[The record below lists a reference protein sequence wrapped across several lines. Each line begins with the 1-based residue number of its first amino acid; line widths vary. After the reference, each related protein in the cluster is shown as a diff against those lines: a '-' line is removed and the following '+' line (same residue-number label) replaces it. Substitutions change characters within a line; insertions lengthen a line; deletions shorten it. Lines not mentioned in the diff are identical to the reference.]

1 MKQPSFSED
10 NFQLHDRGAD
20 RPSAAELRSMAMRQQ
35 QQIDTQH
42 QMLAAKEQRLR
53 FLKSHETRN
62 VVSIA
67 EAERL
72 RRLRER
78 VEAQESKL
86 RRLRALRGQ
95 VDLQKT
101 YNVTLGNDLDSIRA
115 LFSEKEK
122 ELTLAVAKV
131 EALTRQLEELR
142 RDRRGVGTNGISYNL
157 NANALNNNGSP
168 AGKELEKLRLELVYR
183 NQLSMQQNARLNM
196 QREALQQRQIELHSV
211 DKRIVELQSRIN
223 KKRILNVQ
231 NYKLNASNNSPGS
244 GQIHSKTIPS
254 NINHP
259 LHARSS
265 STHIIPSHSR
275 TLSRGNVVAVEP
287 FNHVPVKSASFGN
300 GSNPSSS
307 PSPLVNTNEK
317 MQQPISGATDSMQHQ
332 QQLQSYQW
340 DHEKHAMLMGGDE
353 AMLLAPESDEKK
365 LAVRQQQQQQQY
377 RSRYVESVGTVTGS
391 EMATEDNSTTL
402 KSNYPDTQQHLIA
415 NDFEIKNNSNT
426 VSSYDSEKGMF
437 EFYNNTPPGE
447 GELDTVA
454 SAAND
459 NEQARD
465 NNITLTKAYG
475 HNQEK
480 QQQNNSSQPKA
491 SHNFLHNIPLGNLV
505 VPPRKPINSVAPTLA
520 MKPVTSVAGF
530 STFVNETTSAKIT
543 SVTRKVPLGIDSGG
557 VAMNEAQQASIP
569 TSPNNNSRPALPP
582 KPSKPPCFGNSGT
595 ASVSGNSNAND
606 ENSNE
611 TNAAIDGGL
620 TNNQHDSSSSTSF
633 DIPDLGLQATISKQ
647 STANDKLPIKAK
659 PLTIRKHPF
668 LEQPRLKNFTGS
680 FNLGSGTAVSTGLN
694 KMPSTSGTQQQQV
707 TNKRKEVAAAGD
719 GNEATHYGNY
729 ENEGLQDKKF
739 ASDVSETMTGRDH
752 PIERLKK
759 LKSGSF
765 NSGDGTANTDNEVTR
780 RKRNFIA
787 ITPDSQSKAGSIG
800 AMNSTGGSIVGEGSK
815 HKLSRRVSFD
825 PLALLLDASLEG
837 ELELVE
843 KTAMQVTNP
852 SAANDEGI
860 TALHNAI
867 CAGHFEIVKFLV
879 NFGCD
884 VNAQDSDGWTPLHCA
899 ASCNNLPMVKFLVES
914 GACLFAATLSDHETP
929 AEKCEEDEEGF
940 DGCSE
945 YLYSIQ
951 EKLGIL
957 NNGEVHAVFAYE
969 SQQPDELS
977 FFVNDKLTIIRKGD
991 EAEREWWWAR
1001 NTLDKEGYVPRNL
1014 LGLYPRLAPSYADDN

>member
-10 NFQLHDRGAD
+10 NLHDRAD

-53 FLKSHETRN
+53 FLKSQETRN

-142 RDRRGVGTNGISYNL
+142 RDRRGVGSNGIPYNL

-168 AGKELEKLRLELVYR
+168 ASKELEKLRLELVYR

-231 NYKLNASNNSPGS
+231 NYKLNAANNSPGS
-244 GQIHSKTIPS
+244 GQNHSKTIPP
-254 NINHP
+254 NTNHP

-265 STHIIPSHSR
+265 STHIIPTHSR

-287 FNHVPVKSASFGN
+287 FNHVPVKSASLGN

-317 MQQPISGATDSMQHQ
+317 IQQSNNGGTDYMQHQ
-332 QQLQSYQW
+332 QQLQLQNYQW
-340 DHEKHAMLMGGDE
+340 EHEKYAVMMGSDE

-365 LAVRQQQQQQQY
+365 LA
-377 RSRYVESVGTVTGS
+377 
-391 EMATEDNSTTL
+391 M
-402 KSNYPDTQQHLIA
+402 KP
-415 NDFEIKNNSNT
+415 NSNS
-426 VSSYDSEKGMF
+426 VSSYDNEKGMY
-437 EFYNNTPPGE
+437 EFYSNTPTSE
-447 GELDTVA
+447 GELDTAHSVG
-454 SAAND
+454 ND
-459 NEQARD
+459 KKQSR
-465 NNITLTKAYG
+465 KSYG
-475 HNQEK
+475 NNQEK
-480 QQQNNSSQPKA
+480 HQHTNFYQPKA
-491 SHNFLHNIPLGNLV
+491 NYNFLHNIPLGNLV

-520 MKPVTSVAGF
+520 MKPLASASSG
-530 STFVNETTSAKIT
+530 SEGTSAKIR
-543 SVTRKVPLGIDSGG
+543 SVTRKVPVGMDS
-557 VAMNEAQQASIP
+557 VNMAMNEAQQTSIP

-582 KPSKPPCFGNSGT
+582 KPSKPSSFGNTSAGT
-595 ASVSGNSNAND
+595 VSGSNSASD

-611 TNAAIDGGL
+611 INSSLEGALAS
-620 TNNQHDSSSSTSF
+620 NENDSSSSASY
-633 DIPDLGLQATISKQ
+633 DIPDLSLQATISKQ
-647 STANDKLPIKAK
+647 SAANDKLPIKAK

-668 LEQPRLKNFTGS
+668 LEQPRLKNLTGA
-680 FNLGSGTAVSTGLN
+680 FNPGSGAAAAVLN
-694 KMPSTSGTQQQQV
+694 KMPSAYGMQQQQI
-707 TNKRKEVAAAGD
+707 TNKRKESASTGPGD
-719 GNEATHYGNY
+719 GNEVVQYSNY
-729 ENEGLQDKKF
+729 ENEALQDKKST
-739 ASDVSETMTGRDH
+739 ADVCEISTGRDH
-752 PIERLKK
+752 PLDRLKK
-759 LKSGSF
+759 LKSGCS
-765 NSGDGTANTDNEVTR
+765 NSSDGTGNTDNEVTR
-780 RKRNFIA
+780 RKRNFVAIA
-787 ITPDSQSKAGSIG
+787 PDGQDNSTSIG
-800 AMNSTGGSIVGEGSK
+800 AISGAGGTTVSEGSK

-1001 NTLDKEGYVPRNL
+1001 NNLGKEGYVPRNL

>member
-10 NFQLHDRGAD
+10 NLHDRAD

-53 FLKSHETRN
+53 FLKSQETRN

-142 RDRRGVGTNGISYNL
+142 RDRRGVDTNGISYNI
-157 NANALNNNGSP
+157 NTNALNNNGSP

-231 NYKLNASNNSPGS
+231 NYKLNAANNGLGS
-244 GQIHSKTIPS
+244 GQNHNKTIPS
-254 NINHP
+254 NSNQS
-259 LHARSS
+259 LHSRSS

-287 FNHVPVKSASFGN
+287 FNHVPMKSASLGN
-300 GSNPSSS
+300 GSNASSS

-317 MQQPISGATDSMQHQ
+317 IQPPITGTSDFMQQQQQHQ
-332 QQLQSYQW
+332 LQNYQW
-340 DHEKHAMLMGGDE
+340 DHEKHTMMIAGDE

-365 LAVRQQQQQQQY
+365 LAVRQQQY
-377 RSRYVESVGTVTGS
+377 RSRYVDNVGIVTGPEMVS
-391 EMATEDNSTTL
+391 EDDSVSGKAH
-402 KSNYPDTQQHLIA
+402 YPDTQQKIIT
-415 NDFEIKNNSNT
+415 NDFEVTNNSNT
-426 VSSYDSEKGMF
+426 PAAYDNEKGMI
-437 EFYNNTPPGE
+437 EFYNNTPTSE
-447 GELDTVA
+447 GELD
-454 SAAND
+454 AAVNTGSD
-459 NEQARD
+459 IGQSRD
-465 NNITLTKAYG
+465 NNVGLTKGYG
-475 HNQEK
+475 NNQEK
-480 QQQNNSSQPKA
+480 YQQNNFNQPKA
-491 SHNFLHNIPLGNLV
+491 SYNFLQNIPLGNLV

-520 MKPVTSVAGF
+520 MKPPTSSS
-530 STFVNETTSAKIT
+530 STIVNETTSAK
-543 SVTRKVPLGIDSGG
+543 VTGVMRKLPVGMDSGGG
-557 VAMNEAQQASIP
+557 VAMNEAQQASNP
-569 TSPNNNSRPALPP
+569 TSPNNNNRPALPP
-582 KPSKPPCFGNSGT
+582 KPSKPPCFGNTGT
-595 ASVSGNSNAND
+595 AAVSGNNNAND

-611 TNAAIDGGL
+611 TNSTFEGAL
-620 TNNQHDSSSSTSF
+620 TSNENDSSSSTSY
-633 DIPDLGLQATISKQ
+633 DIPDLSLHATISKQ
-647 STANDKLPIKAK
+647 SSANDKLPIKAK

-668 LEQPRLKNFTGS
+668 LEQPRLKNITGL
-680 FNLGSGTAVSTGLN
+680 FNPGNGNVVATGLN
-694 KMPSTSGTQQQQV
+694 KIPSTAALQQQQIS
-707 TNKRKEVAAAGD
+707 NKRKEAAAAGHGD
-719 GNEATHYGNY
+719 GNETTYYGNY
-729 ENEGLQDKKF
+729 ENETLQDKQS
-739 ASDVSETMTGRDH
+739 ASDVNENNTGRDH

-759 LKSGSF
+759 LKSGSS
-765 NSGDGTANTDNEVTR
+765 NTNDGTGNTDNEVTR
-780 RKRNFIA
+780 RKRNFIVIA
-787 ITPDSQSKAGSIG
+787 PESQGNSSSIG
-800 AMNSTGGSIVGEGSK
+800 ANGAGGSNVVEGTK

-929 AEKCEEDEEGF
+929 AEKC
-940 DGCSE
+940 
-945 YLYSIQ
+945 IQ

-1001 NTLDKEGYVPRNL
+1001 NSLTTEGYVPRNL
-1014 LGLYPRLAPSYADDN
+1014 LGLYPRLAPSYTDDN

>member
-1 MKQPSFSED
+1 MKQSNYSED
-10 NFQLHDRGAD
+10 NLHDRAD

-35 QQIDTQH
+35 HQIDTQH

-53 FLKSHETRN
+53 FLKSQETRN
-62 VVSIA
+62 AVSIA

-142 RDRRGVGTNGISYNL
+142 RDRRGIGNGTNSISYNL
-157 NANALNNNGSP
+157 NSNSLSNNASP
-168 AGKELEKLRLELVYR
+168 AAKELEKLRLELAYR
-183 NQLSMQQNARLNM
+183 NQLSLQQNARLNV
-196 QREALQQRQIELHSV
+196 QRETLQQRQIELHSV

-231 NYKLNASNNSPGS
+231 NYKFNAGNNSLGSGSNNHGKLMS
-244 GQIHSKTIPS
+244 S
-254 NINHP
+254 NGNHP
-259 LHARSS
+259 LHSRSS

-287 FNHVPVKSASFGN
+287 FNHIPVKSSLGDGLN
-300 GSNPSSS
+300 LTSS
-307 PSPLVNTNEK
+307 PSSTMNINDKCQPTVSIATDF
-317 MQQPISGATDSMQHQ
+317 MQQQHQ
-332 QQLQSYQW
+332 QQVQLQTYQW
-340 DHEKHAMLMGGDE
+340 EQEATGNPSGGEE

-365 LAVRQQQQQQQY
+365 LAVRQQQQQQY
-377 RSRYVESVGTVTGS
+377 RSRFAENVGNMTGPGTENASTARKES
-391 EMATEDNSTTL
+391 
-402 KSNYPDTQQHLIA
+402 QQNMLSH
-415 NDFEIKNNSNT
+415 DFEMKNNSNPPSSYGNASGVFDIYEKNTLGNESESDHT
-426 VSSYDSEKGMF
+426 VSLDKGQSKVNNIGASNANGNSSEK
-437 EFYNNTPPGE
+437 
-447 GELDTVA
+447 
-454 SAAND
+454 
-459 NEQARD
+459 
-465 NNITLTKAYG
+465 
-475 HNQEK
+475 H
-480 QQQNNSSQPKA
+480 QQNISSQPKA
-491 SHNFLHNIPLGNLV
+491 SYNFLQNIPLGNLV
-505 VPPRKPINSVAPTLA
+505 VPPRKPINSVAPTLS
-520 MKPVTSVAGF
+520 MRPNM
-530 STFVNETTSAKIT
+530 STAANSSGQSETTGAKIT
-543 SVTRKVPLGIDSGG
+543 SVTRKVSVGIENTGI
-557 VAMNEAQQASIP
+557 AINEADQTS
-569 TSPNNNSRPALPP
+569 TSSPNNNSRPALPP
-582 KPSKPPCFGNSGT
+582 KPNKPTGIGNVGTNTPTVFGNNNSIEEYSGEANVT
-595 ASVSGNSNAND
+595 LSGGIIGN
-606 ENSNE
+606 EN
-611 TNAAIDGGL
+611 
-620 TNNQHDSSSSTSF
+620 DSSSSASF
-633 DIPDLGLQATISKQ
+633 DIPDLSLQGSSNKQ

-668 LEQPRLKNFTGS
+668 LEQPKLKNLTNS
-680 FNLGSGTAVSTGLN
+680 FGPNSNAYIALN
-694 KMPSTSGTQQQQV
+694 KFSNSSATHQITS
-707 TNKRKEVAAAGD
+707 KRKEAITADTGEAS
-719 GNEATHYGNY
+719 EATQYSNY
-729 ENEGLQDKKF
+729 EDETLHDKKSV
-739 ASDVSETMTGRDH
+739 SDNNEFHAGREH
-752 PIERLKK
+752 PIDRLKK
-759 LKSGSF
+759 LKSLNS
-765 NSGDGTANTDNEVTR
+765 NSGDGTGNTDNEVTR
-780 RKRNFIA
+780 RKRNFISM
-787 ITPDSQSKAGSIG
+787 TPDGQENAGGIG
-800 AMNSTGGSIVGEGSK
+800 TGHGNGVTTLGEGSK

-957 NNGEVHAVFAYE
+957 NNGEVHAVFSYE

-1001 NTLDKEGYVPRNL
+1001 NSVGNEGYVPRNL
-1014 LGLYPRLAPSYADDN
+1014 LGAYSIVY

>member
-1 MKQPSFSED
+1 MKQPNFSED
-10 NFQLHDRGAD
+10 NLHDRAD
-20 RPSAAELRSMAMRQQ
+20 QPSAAELRSMAMRQQ

-53 FLKSHETRN
+53 FLKSQETRN
-62 VVSIA
+62 AVSVA

-131 EALTRQLEELR
+131 EALTRQLEDLR
-142 RDRRGVGTNGISYNL
+142 RDRRGGGNGANGISFNINSASL
-157 NANALNNNGSP
+157 NANGSP
-168 AGKELEKLRLELVYR
+168 AAKELEKLRLELAYR

-231 NYKLNASNNSPGS
+231 NYKLNAENNAPNAGGQNHMKAVSSNTS
-244 GQIHSKTIPS
+244 
-254 NINHP
+254 HP

-265 STHIIPSHSR
+265 STHLIPTHSR

-287 FNHVPVKSASFGN
+287 FNHIPVKTSSL
-300 GSNPSSS
+300 GSTSSSSSS
-307 PSPLVNTNEK
+307 PMSTMSQDFEMKNHSDSPGFYDNENVLFDMYNNGNMMMVEGDSSTSSVTTMDK
-317 MQQPISGATDSMQHQ
+317 EQSPISSNSSGKGHSKVVNNGQGNNQENQ
-332 QQLQSYQW
+332 QQIQS
-340 DHEKHAMLMGGDE
+340 KH
-353 AMLLAPESDEKK
+353 
-365 LAVRQQQQQQQY
+365 VY
-377 RSRYVESVGTVTGS
+377 
-391 EMATEDNSTTL
+391 
-402 KSNYPDTQQHLIA
+402 
-415 NDFEIKNNSNT
+415 
-426 VSSYDSEKGMF
+426 
-437 EFYNNTPPGE
+437 
-447 GELDTVA
+447 
-454 SAAND
+454 
-459 NEQARD
+459 
-465 NNITLTKAYG
+465 
-475 HNQEK
+475 
-480 QQQNNSSQPKA
+480 
-491 SHNFLHNIPLGNLV
+491 NFLQNIPLGNLV

-520 MKPVTSVAGF
+520 TKPTANVGS
-530 STFVNETTSAKIT
+530 STMTTSNESGAKIT
-543 SVTRKVPLGIDSGG
+543 SVTRKAALGADNSS
-557 VAMNEAQQASIP
+557 AMVNEVDRTSNP

-582 KPSKPPCFGNSGT
+582 KPSKPPGAAGT
-595 ASVSGNSNAND
+595 NGATGSGNGNGTDEYGNEINANLTVGMGNN
-606 ENSNE
+606 EN
-611 TNAAIDGGL
+611 
-620 TNNQHDSSSSTSF
+620 DSSSTASF
-633 DIPDLGLQATISKQ
+633 DMPDLSVQGIINKQ
-647 STANDKLPIKAK
+647 VTANDKLPIKAK

-668 LEQPRLKNFTGS
+668 LEQPKLKNLSNSNSANSG
-680 FNLGSGTAVSTGLN
+680 NGGIGSGMSKLPNAAL
-694 KMPSTSGTQQQQV
+694 MQQQQQQIS
-707 TNKRKEVAAAGD
+707 KRKESITASGDAGNVANDGTQYGGY
-719 GNEATHYGNY
+719 GNEAYY
-729 ENEGLQDKKF
+729 DKK
-739 ASDVSETMTGRDH
+739 AATEAGEYNAGREH
-752 PIERLKK
+752 PIDRLKK
-759 LKSGSF
+759 LKSGGSADG
-765 NSGDGTANTDNEVTR
+765 SGTGESDIAR
-780 RKRNFIA
+780 RKRNF
-787 ITPDSQSKAGSIG
+787 
-800 AMNSTGGSIVGEGSK
+800 NSTTGEGGQIIVGGVGGAGNGSGGTMVGEGSK

-957 NNGEVHAVFAYE
+957 NNGEVFAVFSYE

-977 FFVNDKLTIIRKGD
+977 FYVNDKLTIIRKGD

-1001 NTLDKEGYVPRNL
+1001 NASGKEGYVPRNL
-1014 LGLYPRLAPSYADDN
+1014 FGLHPRQAPSYIDDN

>member
-1 MKQPSFSED
+1 
-10 NFQLHDRGAD
+10 
-20 RPSAAELRSMAMRQQ
+20 
-35 QQIDTQH
+35 
-42 QMLAAKEQRLR
+42 
-53 FLKSHETRN
+53 
-62 VVSIA
+62 
-67 EAERL
+67 
-72 RRLRER
+72 
-78 VEAQESKL
+78 
-86 RRLRALRGQ
+86 
-95 VDLQKT
+95 
-101 YNVTLGNDLDSIRA
+101 
-115 LFSEKEK
+115 
-122 ELTLAVAKV
+122 
-131 EALTRQLEELR
+131 
-142 RDRRGVGTNGISYNL
+142 
-157 NANALNNNGSP
+157 
-168 AGKELEKLRLELVYR
+168 
-183 NQLSMQQNARLNM
+183 MQQNARLNM

-231 NYKLNASNNSPGS
+231 NYKLNAANNSPGS
-244 GQIHSKTIPS
+244 GQNHSKTIPS

-259 LHARSS
+259 LHVRSS

-287 FNHVPVKSASFGN
+287 FNHVPVKSTSFGH
-300 GSNPSSS
+300 GSNPSPS

-317 MQQPISGATDSMQHQ
+317 MQQPISSATDFMQHQ
-332 QQLQSYQW
+332 HQLQTYQW
-340 DHEKHAMLMGGDE
+340 DNEKQAMMMGGDE

-377 RSRYVESVGTVTGS
+377 RSRYAESVGIVTGP
-391 EMATEDNSTTL
+391 EMTTEDDSATE
-402 KSNYPDTQQHLIA
+402 KPNYPEAQQHMIA
-415 NDFEIKNNSNT
+415 NDFDIKINPNT
-426 VSSYDSEKGMF
+426 VSGYDSEKGLF

-447 GELDTVA
+447 GDLDTVA
-454 SAAND
+454 STAND
-459 NEQARD
+459 KGQTRD
-465 NNITLTKAYG
+465 NNIAHTKAYG
-475 HNQEK
+475 NNQEK
-480 QQQNNSSQPKA
+480 HQQNNSNQPKA
-491 SHNFLHNIPLGNLV
+491 SYNFLQNIPLGNLV

-520 MKPVTSVAGF
+520 MKPVTSAVGSSAIM
-530 STFVNETTSAKIT
+530 NETTSAKIT

-557 VAMNEAQQASIP
+557 GGGVTMNEAEQASIP

-582 KPSKPPCFGNSGT
+582 KPNKPPCFGNSGT
-595 ASVSGNSNAND
+595 ANVPGNSNAND

-611 TNAAIDGGL
+611 TNATLEGGL
-620 TNNQHDSSSSTSF
+620 TNNEQDSSSSTSF
-633 DIPDLGLQATISKQ
+633 DIPDLGLQATVSKQ
-647 STANDKLPIKAK
+647 SSSNDKLPIKAK

-668 LEQPRLKNFTGS
+668 LEQPRLKNVTGS
-680 FNLGSGTAVSTGLN
+680 FNSGSGTVVSTGLN
-694 KMPSTSGTQQQQV
+694 KLPPTSGTQQQQI
-707 TNKRKEVAAAGD
+707 TNKRKEVATGGD
-719 GNEATHYGNY
+719 GNETAHYGIY
-729 ENEGLQDKKF
+729 EIEGLQDKKS
-739 ASDVSETMTGRDH
+739 AVDISETMTGRDH

-759 LKSGSF
+759 LKSGSS
-765 NSGDGTANTDNEVTR
+765 NSSDGAGNTDNEVTR

-787 ITPDSQSKAGSIG
+787 ITPDSQSNAGSIG

-1001 NTLDKEGYVPRNL
+1001 NTLAKEGYVPRNL

>member
-1 MKQPSFSED
+1 
-10 NFQLHDRGAD
+10 
-20 RPSAAELRSMAMRQQ
+20 MAMRQQ
-35 QQIDTQH
+35 HQIDTQH

-53 FLKSHETRN
+53 FLKSQETRN
-62 VVSIA
+62 AVSIA

-142 RDRRGVGTNGISYNL
+142 RDRRGVGNGANGISYNV
-157 NANALNNNGSP
+157 NSNALNYNSSP
-168 AGKELEKLRLELVYR
+168 VAKELEKLRLELAYR

-196 QREALQQRQIELHSV
+196 QRETLQQRQIELHSV
-211 DKRIVELQSRIN
+211 DKRIIELQSRIN

-231 NYKLNASNNSPGS
+231 NYKFNGGNNSPAS
-244 GQIHSKTIPS
+244 GHNNHSKTLQP
-254 NINHP
+254 NANHP
-259 LHARSS
+259 LHSRSS
-265 STHIIPSHSR
+265 STHIIPTHSR
-275 TLSRGNVVAVEP
+275 TLSRGNIVAVEP
-287 FNHVPVKSASFGN
+287 FNHVPVKSSSSGDGLN
-300 GSNPSSS
+300 LTLSPSSTGNINDKTLQMTS
-307 PSPLVNTNEK
+307 STSDF
-317 MQQPISGATDSMQHQ
+317 MQQQHPQQAPSMIQN
-332 QQLQSYQW
+332 YQW
-340 DHEKHAMLMGGDE
+340 DHDAASKMMGGEE

-377 RSRYVESVGTVTGS
+377 RSRFVESNDNVL
-391 EMATEDNSTTL
+391 ETETENGLETKDVQLNMVS
-402 KSNYPDTQQHLIA
+402 
-415 NDFEIKNNSNT
+415 NDFEMKNNSNSP
-426 VSSYDSEKGMF
+426 SSYDNANGMF
-437 EFYNNTPPGE
+437 DFYEKNTHDNDFE
-447 GELDTVA
+447 SDSATSLDKGQ
-454 SAAND
+454 SNG
-459 NEQARD
+459 
-465 NNITLTKAYG
+465 NNIGA
-475 HNQEK
+475 
-480 QQQNNSSQPKA
+480 NSIGNSSQDKHHQSIPSQPKA
-491 SHNFLHNIPLGNLV
+491 SYNFLQNIPLGNLV

-520 MKPVTSVAGF
+520 MKPS
-530 STFVNETTSAKIT
+530 STNAANSGSVNELGAKIT
-543 SVTRKVPLGIDSGG
+543 SVTRKVPVGIENTGTT
-557 VAMNEAQQASIP
+557 NEADQTTAS
-569 TSPNNNSRPALPP
+569 TSPNNNIRPALPP
-582 KPSKPPCFGNSGT
+582 KPNKSSGFGNVGAIVPT
-595 ASVSGNSNAND
+595 TSGNHNSND
-606 ENSNE
+606 EYGNETTVGLSAGGTSNE
-611 TNAAIDGGL
+611 NE
-620 TNNQHDSSSSTSF
+620 SSSAPF
-633 DIPDLGLQATISKQ
+633 DMPDLSLPGSNNKQ
-647 STANDKLPIKAK
+647 SAANDKLPIKAK

-668 LEQPRLKNFTGS
+668 LEQPKLKNFTSS
-680 FNLGSGTAVSTGLN
+680 FNPNQNAYTGMN
-694 KMPSTSGTQQQQV
+694 KFSNASATQQI
-707 TNKRKEVAAAGD
+707 TNKRKEAAAVETANSETND
-719 GNEATHYGNY
+719 ATQYSNY
-729 ENEGLQDKKF
+729 EGESLNDKKH
-739 ASDVSETMTGRDH
+739 ASDNSEFHVGREH

-759 LKSGSF
+759 LKSGNT
-765 NSGDGTANTDNEVTR
+765 NSTDGNGNSEHEITR
-780 RKRNFIA
+780 RKRNFISM
-787 ITPDSQSKAGSIG
+787 TPDGQGNASGNGIGSG
-800 AMNSTGGSIVGEGSK
+800 NGVTMVGEGSK

-957 NNGEVHAVFAYE
+957 NNGEVHAVFSYE

-991 EAEREWWWAR
+991 ESEREWWWAR
-1001 NTLDKEGYVPRNL
+1001 NSLGNEGYVPRNL
-1014 LGLYPRLAPSYADDN
+1014 LGLHPRLTPSYSDEN